1 MSNHSSLDIEGLRAN
16 FSFKQKKYEQK
27 GTERTTKEQTGTEKI
42 YCISNRDS
50 FLKNK
55 FAVLSDSAEGQN
67 LPGRF

>member
-16 FSFKQKKYEQK
+16 FFFKQKKYDQK

-42 YCISNRDS
+42 YCIIDS

-55 FAVLSDSAEGQN
+55 FAVLSNSAEGQN
-67 LPGRF
+67 LPGWF